1 MIITQRI
8 QAYQP
13 VKIDDC
19 SGDTDSV
26 VPITATRYSLP
37 KLQAPVKTPWYPWY
51 IKEEVMQ
58 QQVTHSQCF
67 VSLISKLN
75 IDLLQL
81 NLHQYN
87 Y

>member
-58 QQVTHSQCF
+58 QQVTHSQYSCF
-67 VSLISKLN
+67 SNFETKRRPASTKSPSI
-75 IDLLQL
+75 
-81 NLHQYN
+81 
-87 Y
+87 